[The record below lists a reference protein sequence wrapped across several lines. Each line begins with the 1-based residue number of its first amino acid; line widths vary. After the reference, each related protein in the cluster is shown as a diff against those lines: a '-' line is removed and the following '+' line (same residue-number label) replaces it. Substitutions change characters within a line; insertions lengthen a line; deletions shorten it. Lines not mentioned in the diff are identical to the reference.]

1 MKLNIGNGRV
11 RDEGDIEAFN
21 LYDDAAIDEARHEL
35 RAKVIR
41 QRRQG
46 GDGGRDGS
54 RASRSVRRKGD
65 GGRHGR

>member
-41 QRRQG
+41 QRRKG

-54 RASRSVRRKGD
+54 RASRSMRRLD
-65 GGRHGR
+65 NGGRHGR